1 MPDRNAE
8 TTIGLQEIGL
18 SLKSIQMK
26 PILYV
31 VLLFCSFSASG
42 QSFNAAEIARWQ
54 QQAQSIQIT
63 RDKWDIPHVS
73 GKTDA
78 DAVFG
83 MLYVQCEDDFGRVED
98 NYITALGRMAE
109 VEGEAFLY
117 QDLRAR
123 LFLDTN
129 QVKAIYVQCPSWMK
143 KLLHGFAD
151 GANYYLYT
159 HPNVKP
165 RLIKRFE
172 PWMPLMFS
180 EGSIGGN
187 ISAVSV
193 ERLKAFYTKNHST
206 SWIRTE
212 REEREWEPVGSN
224 GFAIA
229 PSKSASGNALLLI
242 NPHTTF
248 YFRSELQVHSEQ
260 GLNVYGA
267 VTWGQF
273 FIYQGFNENCGW
285 MHTSSAADVLD
296 EYLETIEWKE
306 GKPFYRHGSELKPV
320 RIDKVK
326 LWYKDGN
333 ELKQKEFDAYHTH
346 HGPVISEKE
355 GKWIS
360 ISMMNEPY
368 KALAQSFLRTKA
380 NGYKQYNKAMDWRGN
395 ASNNTVFADRK
406 GNIAYWHGNF
416 MPKRNPT
423 FDWEKPVDGSNPATD
438 WQGLHPVKETVQL
451 LNPGTGWLQNCNST
465 PFTAA
470 AAQSPDPKNYPAYMA
485 PDPENYRGIHA
496 VRVLKDASNFTLDK
510 LIGAAYD
517 PQLPGFEDIIPAL
530 VDAYQKSNDKTPRLT
545 EAVDLLKQWNF
556 RYSLESQASTLAIY
570 WGEKMLAYTRYH
582 LPEDEPNDALSLSE
596 HIIKSSSSEEKIKQL
611 NLVLD
616 ELTRDFGTWKVGWG
630 DINRFQRLTGKIKE
644 TFDDQQPSLPV
655 AFTSSHWGS
664 LAAFGARTYPGT
676 KKRYGSVGNSFV
688 AVVEFGPRLK
698 ARSIVTGGQSSNPK
712 SPHFMDQGKMYT
724 EGKFKDVLFYPED
737 YRNGA
742 NRTYQPGK

>member
-1 MPDRNAE
+1 
-8 TTIGLQEIGL
+8 
-18 SLKSIQMK
+18 MK
-26 PILYV
+26 PIFYV
-31 VLLFCSFSASG
+31 ALLFCGFSASG

-54 QQAQSIQIT
+54 QLAQSILIT
-63 RDKWDIPHVS
+63 RDKWDSPHVS

-129 QVKAIYVQCPSWMK
+129 QVKAIYVQCPAWMK

-151 GANYYLYT
+151 GVNYYLYT

-165 RLIKRFE
+165 RLIKHFE

-306 GKPFYRHGSELKPV
+306 GKPFYRHGNDLKPV
-320 RIDKVK
+320 RIEKIK

-423 FDWEKPVDGSNPATD
+423 FDWEKPVDGSNPLTD

-470 AAQSPDPKNYPAYMA
+470 AAQSPDSKKYPAYMA

-530 VDAYQKSNDKTPRLT
+530 VDVYQKSNDKTPRLT
-545 EAVDLLKQWNF
+545 EAIDLLKQWNF

-570 WGEKMLAYTRYH
+570 WGEKMLTYTRYH
-582 LPEDEPNDALSLSE
+582 LPEDEPNDALNLSE
-596 HIIKSSSSEEKIKQL
+596 HIIKSSSNEEKIKQL

-724 EGKFKDVLFYPED
+724 EGKFKEVLFYPED

>member
-1 MPDRNAE
+1 M
-8 TTIGLQEIGL
+8 T
-18 SLKSIQMK
+18 MK
-26 PILYV
+26 PFYIFS
-31 VLLFCSFSASG
+31 LLLLTSSAWSQSFS
-42 QSFNAAEIARWQ
+42 AAEIARWKTQ
-54 QQAQSIQIT
+54 TQGITIT

-78 DAVFG
+78 DAIFG
-83 MLYVQCEDDFGRVED
+83 MLYVQCEDDFQRVED
-98 NYITALGRMAE
+98 NYITNMGRMAE
-109 VEGEAFLY
+109 VEGEAYLY

-129 QVKAIYVQCPSWMK
+129 RVKAIYQTSPSWMK
-143 KLLHGFAD
+143 KLLHAFAD
-151 GANYYLYT
+151 GCNYYLYT
-159 HPNVKP
+159 HPEVKP

-187 ISAVSV
+187 ISAISV
-193 ERLKAFYTKNHST
+193 ERLKNFYTKNHST
-206 SWIRTE
+206 SWRFKDWQE
-212 REEREWEPVGSN
+212 KEWEPVGSN

-229 PSKSASGNALLLI
+229 PSKSASGHALLLI

-248 YFRSELQVHSEQ
+248 YFRSELHIRSEE

-296 EYLETIEWKE
+296 EYLETIERKD
-306 GKPFYRHGSELKPV
+306 GKAYYRHGAALKPV
-320 RIDKVK
+320 RVEKVQ

-333 ELKQKEFDAYHTH
+333 ALKSKEFDTYHTH
-346 HGPVISEKE
+346 HGPVVSEKD

-380 NGYKQYNKAMDWRGN
+380 KGYKQYNKAMDWKGN
-395 ASNNTVFADRK
+395 ASNNTVFADSK

-416 MPKRNPT
+416 MPRRNPS
-423 FDWEKPVDGSNPATD
+423 FDWEKPVDGSNPLTD

-465 PFTAA
+465 PYTAA
-470 AAQSPDPKNYPAYMA
+470 AAQSPDSKKYPTYMA

-496 VRVLKDASNFTLDK
+496 VRVLKDASGFTLDK
-510 LIGAAYD
+510 LIEAAYE
-517 PQLPGFEDIIPAL
+517 PQLPGFEPIIPAL
-530 VDAYQKSNDKTPRLT
+530 IKAYEEGADKNPRLT
-545 EAVDLLKQWNF
+545 EAINVLRQWNYK
-556 RYSLESQASTLAIY
+556 YSLESQATTLAMY
-570 WGEKMLAYTRYH
+570 WGEKMLTYTRYH
-582 LPEDEPNDALSLSE
+582 LPEDEPNDALSLTE
-596 HIIKSSSSEEKIKQL
+596 HIIKRSTAEEKIKQF

-616 ELTRDFGTWKVGWG
+616 ELTRDFGTWKIAWG
-630 DINRFQRLTGKIKE
+630 EINRFQRLTGKIRE
-644 TFDDQQPSLPV
+644 TFDDQKPSLPV

-698 ARSIVTGGQSSNPK
+698 AKSIVTGGQSSNPN
-712 SPHFMDQGKMYT
+712 SPHFFDQAKMYT
-724 EGKFKDVLFYPED
+724 EGKFKDVLFYPEE
-737 YRNGA
+737 YQMGA